1 MARADI
7 RGRLVAITGGA
18 RGIGR
23 ATAARLAAEGATVA
37 IGDLDETLARRTAT
51 ELGRNVHAYTVDV
64 TDRDSF
70 AAFLD
75 AVEADLGPLD
85 VLVNNAGIM
94 LLGPFTAQDDDSIDL
109 QIDVNLKGV
118 LYGMKLAA
126 PRMVARG
133 GGHIVNL
140 ASMVGKAGYRGG
152 VTYSATKHA
161 VVGATEALR
170 SELRDTGVQVST
182 VMPAVVNTE
191 LGSGLPSV
199 SVPPVDPADVAEV
212 ILHVLETRKAEAMV
226 PRWLWG
232 LTAFTSVLPPTW
244 RAAIGRAMKAD
255 GILWDTDTSTRA
267 AYVDRVRGGAR
278 RPVGDGAV
286 DDGAVD
292 ATDRVG

>member
-170 SELRDTGVQVST
+170 GELRDTGVQVSA

-199 SVPPVDPADVAEV
+199 SVPPVEPADVAEV
-212 ILHVLETRKAEAMV
+212 ILHVLRTRKAEAMV

-232 LTAFTSVLPPTW
+232 LTAATSVLPPSW
-244 RAAIGRAMKAD
+244 RAAVGRAMKAD
-255 GILWDTDTSTRA
+255 GILWNTDEASRA
-267 AYVDRVRGGAR
+267 GYVARVRSGSRATA
-278 RPVGDGAV
+278 PADAPSDAEVTEQVG
-286 DDGAVD
+286 
-292 ATDRVG
+292 